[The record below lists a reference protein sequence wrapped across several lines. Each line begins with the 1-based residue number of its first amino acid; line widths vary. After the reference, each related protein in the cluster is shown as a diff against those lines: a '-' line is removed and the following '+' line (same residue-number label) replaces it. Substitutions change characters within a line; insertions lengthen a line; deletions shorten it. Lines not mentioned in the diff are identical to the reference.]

1 MTKISMFFA
10 SPLSTV
16 LVSQITQVVEGK
28 KTKNFESI
36 QIPDV
41 HKVGGHVC
49 FYKGN
54 RLLYWRDIREL
65 KI

>member
-1 MTKISMFFA
+1 MTKISMFHA

-41 HKVGGHVC
+41 YKVGGV
-49 FYKGN
+49 FMFVFTKEIETFIN
-54 RLLYWRDIREL
+54 YWTS
-65 KI
+65 